1 VQNQKRALGKI
12 STPEARAAIVFGAVA
27 VLWVSRL
34 AWTKAL
40 AASGYDTLSGF
51 SGSHVDMM
59 IAMLG
64 AVMMFIIPAGSG
76 EDRALL
82 SWPEAEKLPWGVLIL
97 FGGGI
102 ALGRA
107 VKDSGLS
114 LWIGNQLEPLNF
126 LPAIVFIAVVVL
138 LVIFLTELTSNVAT
152 MTTLGPVLLSLATAI
167 GAVPESLLAPAA
179 VAASCAFMLPV
190 ATAPNAIIY
199 ASEKVTMRQM
209 MRAGVRI
216 NLLGA
221 LVITAVGFWI
231 APAVLG

>member
-1 VQNQKRALGKI
+1 L
-12 STPEARAAIVFGAVA
+12 VA
-27 VLWVSRL
+27 MLWVTRL
-34 AWTKAL
+34 WAVQL
-40 AASGYDTLSGF
+40 LENLGYDTLAGF

-59 IAMLG
+59 IAIFG
-64 AVMMFIIPAGSG
+64 AILMFVIPAGGG
-76 EDRALL
+76 EKRTLL

-102 ALGRA
+102 SLGRA

-114 LWIGNQLEPLNF
+114 LWLGQQLEPLNF
-126 LPAIVFIAVVVL
+126 LPPIVFIAVVVL

-152 MTTLGPVLLSLATAI
+152 MTTLGPVLISLSTAV
-167 GAVPESLLAPAA
+167 GAMPESLLAPAA

-199 ASEKVTMRQM
+199 ASEKVTISQM
-209 MRAGVRI
+209 MRAGFRI

-221 LVITAVGFWI
+221 VVITAVGFWI